1 MLRENFICIRISRV
15 KKGRVVRNEKE
26 GKDNM
31 RKIFIA
37 IVAVLCTSG
46 ASWAANNTTACIVY
60 QCNNGYFADNS
71 FYDYKSGQTV
81 YTKCTKC
88 PGKTLADGGAAKVRT
103 WKLYIRFIEGGGIL
117 TRSLPPGKPLER
129 SACYIS
135 PYDNQTFQDNTGK
148 WRYADGDCT
157 Y

>member
-1 MLRENFICIRISRV
+1 MW
-15 KKGRVVRNEKE
+15 NEKE

-37 IVAVLCTSG
+37 IVTVLCASG
-46 ASWAANNTTACIVY
+46 ASWAAAGTTACIVY
-60 QCNNGYFADNS
+60 QCNDGYFADNS
-71 FYDYKSGQTV
+71 FYDYRSKTTV

-88 PGKTLADGGAAKVRT
+88 PGKTLANGGAAKVRT
-103 WKLYIRFIEGGGIL
+103 WKLLVSPTGSGLMKIV
-117 TRSLPPGKPLER
+117 PPKKPLAQ

-135 PYDNQTFQDNTGK
+135 PYDNQTFKDDTGK
-148 WRYADGDCT
+148 WQYPSDNCT